1 MGSGA
6 STNTIEVSFI
16 EQETG
21 KILDT
26 EIIQHIS
33 DEALKLEK
41 KFYEAFSD
49 PTKLA
54 KMAEEWQKGE
64 EIRKQNIMWFN
75 FEV

>member
-16 EQETG
+16 DQETG
-21 KILDT
+21 KVLDT
-26 EIIQHIS
+26 ETIQHIS

-41 KFYEAFSD
+41 QFYEAFSD
-49 PTKLA
+49 PAKLA

-75 FEV
+75 FDA